1 MSEKKYLISD
11 KNDDLIIYL
20 KDIIKFYAVPK
31 NFIDSIDSIKQNKT
45 IQSRE
50 DYLLNEI
57 DKYKEGYILP
67 FSSIIDLPF
76 ISIYDDELLLKKF
89 PNGFVTENLILIPS
103 SNIEYILNSSEVK
116 RGISKDNLYLINKIL
131 NNNMIAFVENILN
144 IEFTDEEKNTIKN
157 DLTKNFDPLNKDDDI
172 IDFVEPEKITNQKL
186 LKLINNKNYSIEDRL
201 KSFISIE
208 SDVQEGLE
216 KNKENFNL
224 LPTLLK
230 KLSNIKKSHINIDI
244 TLEEFE
250 EIVES
255 ARYREISPTIPLK
268 IVMSQLDKE
277 INKCNNDMKEFS
289 ENITDY
295 LLHLIV
301 GLDDLQFNLV
311 LSNIEKQIKITKD
324 KEIKELIEK
333 NKKENKKINEHEIFS
348 VKEEDPKLVIAFKLA
363 NHYNITENKAEII
376 KTAMSG
382 FDKLSSNINSLVK
395 RRKP

>member
-1 MSEKKYLISD
+1 
-11 KNDDLIIYL
+11 
-20 KDIIKFYAVPK
+20 
-31 NFIDSIDSIKQNKT
+31 
-45 IQSRE
+45 
-50 DYLLNEI
+50 
-57 DKYKEGYILP
+57 
-67 FSSIIDLPF
+67 LPF

-255 ARYREISPTIPLK
+255 ARYREISLTIPLK
-268 IVMSQLDKE
+268 IVMSQLDKG

-311 LSNIEKQIKITKD
+311 L
-324 KEIKELIEK
+324 
-333 NKKENKKINEHEIFS
+333 
-348 VKEEDPKLVIAFKLA
+348 
-363 NHYNITENKAEII
+363 
-376 KTAMSG
+376 
-382 FDKLSSNINSLVK
+382 
-395 RRKP
+395 